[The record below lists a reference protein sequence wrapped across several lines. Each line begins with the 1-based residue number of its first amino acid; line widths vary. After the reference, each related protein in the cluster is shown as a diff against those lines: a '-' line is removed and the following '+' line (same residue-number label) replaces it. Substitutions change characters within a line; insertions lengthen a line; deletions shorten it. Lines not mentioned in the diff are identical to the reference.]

1 MPKYLMKKLLNAS
14 LAFEHKMLVLKWGSS
29 HGGVSKD
36 TLEKAKWKHIDLFE
50 KAWANGKFCEIAQ
63 KRLLA
68 NAEWHKLFSNL

>member
-50 KAWANGKFCEIAQ
+50 TAFGKCGMAQ
-63 KRLLA
+63 AFLK
-68 NAEWHKLFSNL
+68 FVVV